1 MTFFVSQCH
10 HRTQDRFWTGQLSWM
25 ALGSSAGVNKLICS
39 SIENKVDVI
48 FVSFQVPQKVLLSS
62 VSVTTQ

>member
-1 MTFFVSQCH
+1 MPFFVSQCH

-39 SIENKVDVI
+39 SIDNKVDVI
-48 FVSFQVPQKVLLSS
+48 FVSFQVPQKVLSS
-62 VSVTTQ
+62 ASVTTQ